1 MPRTFIGGICRK
13 RGETIE
19 MRLKQ
24 LLGIILLAGV
34 TTLAAGSVSQLAGV
48 RVETR
53 DNAVLITVR
62 ANGTFSHTEYRPSDN
77 LMLVDLT
84 GVSVGQQDAGIHPV
98 SAAGILSYRVVG
110 YHATSGA
117 EVTRVELNLAHGAN
131 VKISD
136 IDGGVGVELR
146 VSNAATPAAKISA
159 EKPSTPAQN
168 GSSGSI
174 SHISNVTVVRGQD
187 SLNVEV
193 SGTSPMTVKT
203 MKLTNPDR
211 VVLDIPNSVL
221 SGSSREI
228 AVNSDNIRAVRAAHY
243 QSAPPTTRIVV
254 DMAAAREF
262 EVVPAANKLVL
273 KLKNATVA
281 PQGHSTERQKEVIA
295 QQSAPAPEPAPV
307 IVSASAS
314 APTAVS
320 GPEPAAAPTTQSDPV
335 QSQLTVKTLTQPA
348 EPQNTAT
355 AAKRPASNEA
365 PVKKED
371 GQARALQAAAHFV
384 DTSISTTPKT
394 NEPAFAA
401 SSSLAAQPA
410 AINAALQQQAASVQ
424 QPAQPQA
431 SVSAMDQM
439 STGCTTGHYTGA
451 PFNLNLKDL
460 DIKDFFR
467 LISDISGLNVVLD
480 PSVKGTLTIV
490 LNDVPWDQALAIV
503 LNNNGLE
510 CQLHGN
516 VLRIATLETLKT
528 EAEARRA
535 QQEAQALAVPKQT
548 YTRYLSYAHS
558 KDMVTLVKRFL
569 SARGD
574 VVSDDRSNALIIEDI
589 PATLPKIDSL
599 LTALDRKTPE
609 VEIEARVVAATR
621 SFARDIGTQLGF
633 GWGNAATGVGGG
645 TGINSPIAV
654 TPPTGVTPAFITAP
668 GNTALIP
675 LFSNLPATG
684 PTSGISFTNF
694 SSIYRL
700 DFVLTMAETRG
711 LLKILSRPRV
721 VTQNNIQALVRQ
733 GTRIPV
739 VTQAQLGGPPT
750 VTYVDAFLRLTVTP
764 QITAENTI
772 FLNVDVENTVHEF
785 SRVTGAQVNPTL
797 QTQQTT
803 TQVLVSDGTTVVIG
817 GVIQV
822 QNSVAIEQVPLLGSI
837 PLLGN
842 LFKRNTVNTNNQ
854 ELIFFITPKIIQT

>member
-1 MPRTFIGGICRK
+1 
-13 RGETIE
+13 

-53 DNAVLITVR
+53 DNAVLITIR

-295 QQSAPAPEPAPV
+295 QQSAPAPVPAPV

-320 GPEPAAAPTTQSDPV
+320 GPEPAAAPAPQSAPV
-335 QSQLTVKTLTQPA
+335 QSQLTVMTLTQPA

-558 KDMVTLVKRFL
+558 KDVVALLKRFL

-589 PATLPKIDSL
+589 PSTLPKIDAL

-633 GWGNAATGVGGG
+633 GWGNGKSAAAGGG
-645 TGINSPIAV
+645 TGIPSPIQVNSPPAE
-654 TPPTGVTPAFITAP
+654 PPFFLTAP
-668 GNTALIP
+668 SQIASIP
-675 LFSNLPATG
+675 LFTNLGATG
-684 PTSGISFTNF
+684 PTSGISLTNF

-700 DFVLTMAETRG
+700 DFVLSMAETRG

-721 VTQNNIQALVRQ
+721 VTQNNITALVRQ

-772 FLNVDVENTVHEF
+772 FLNVDVENTVPDF
-785 SRVTGAQVNPTL
+785 SRVTANQVNPTL

-803 TQVLVSDGTTVVIG
+803 TQVLVSDGSTVVIG

-822 QNSVAIEQVPLLGSI
+822 QNSVAVQQVPVLGNI

-842 LFKRNTVNTNNQ
+842 LFKRSTVNTQNQ